1 MKTDR
6 KNEVSDSEVFMKSRS
21 RSFDEVSVSVLKIT
35 LSTIS
40 LLFSIA
46 NAKKNTTEI
55 NLSNISFGV

>member
-21 RSFDEVSVSVLKIT
+21 RSFDEVSVLKIT